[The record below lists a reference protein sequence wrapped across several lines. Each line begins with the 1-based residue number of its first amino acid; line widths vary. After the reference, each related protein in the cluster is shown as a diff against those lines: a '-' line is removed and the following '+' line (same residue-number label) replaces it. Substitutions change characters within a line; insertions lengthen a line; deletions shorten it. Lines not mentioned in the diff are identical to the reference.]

1 LIEVEVMFTGIIQ
14 QVGVIKEINHSRDNS
29 IEIKIDCKGLNESSQ
44 LGESISIDGICL
56 TVDEIS
62 QDSLTFVAISE
73 TVDKTKISTK
83 QVGEQ
88 VNVER
93 AASMQDLV
101 GGHPTT
107 GHIDSTGTVIDKR
120 LSDNWEVLRVEVP
133 STFSNLMVKK
143 GSISIDGVS
152 LTISDLSF
160 GQETWFEVSLIP
172 ATLTHTTLKQLQ
184 VGDLVNIEFDQVGKY
199 IAKNM
204 QMQNE
209 Q

>member
-1 LIEVEVMFTGIIQ
+1 
-14 QVGVIKEINHSRDNS
+14 
-29 IEIKIDCKGLNESSQ
+29 
-44 LGESISIDGICL
+44 
-56 TVDEIS
+56 
-62 QDSLTFVAISE
+62 
-73 TVDKTKISTK
+73 
-83 QVGEQ
+83 
-88 VNVER
+88 
-93 AASMQDLV
+93 MQDLV

-107 GHIDSTGTVIDKR
+107 GHIDSTGIVIDKR

-152 LTISDLSF
+152 LTISDLSS

-204 QMQNE
+204 QMQSE
-209 Q
+209 

>member
-1 LIEVEVMFTGIIQ
+1 MIEVEVMFTGIIQ
-14 QVGVIKEINHSRDNS
+14 QLGVIKEINHSQDNS
-29 IEIKIDCKGLNESSQ
+29 IKIKIDCKGLNESAQ
-44 LGESISIDGICL
+44 LGESVSIDGICL
-56 TVDEIS
+56 TVHEIS

-73 TVDKTKISTK
+73 TVGKTKISTK
-83 QVGEQ
+83 HVGAQ

-107 GHIDSTGTVIDKR
+107 GHIDSTGIVIDKR

-152 LTISDLSF
+152 LTISDLSSS
-160 GQETWFEVSLIP
+160 QETWFEVSLIP

-184 VGDLVNIEFDQVGKY
+184 VGDLVNVEFDQVGKY

-204 QMQNE
+204 QMQSE
-209 Q
+209 

>member
-1 LIEVEVMFTGIIQ
+1 MIEVEVMFTGIIQ
-14 QVGVIKEINHSRDNS
+14 QVGVIKEINHSQDNS

-56 TVDEIS
+56 TVDKIS
-62 QDSLTFVAISE
+62 KDSLTFVAISE

-83 QVGEQ
+83 QVGSQ

-120 LSDNWEVLRVEVP
+120 LSDNWEVLRVQVP
-133 STFSNLMVKK
+133 STFSNLIVNK

-152 LTISDLSF
+152 LTISDLSS

-172 ATLTHTTLKQLQ
+172 ATLTNTTLKQLQ

-209 Q
+209 

>member
-14 QVGVIKEINHSRDNS
+14 QLGVIKEINHSQDNS
-29 IEIKIDCKGLNESSQ
+29 IKIKIDCKGLNESSQ

-56 TVDEIS
+56 TVHEIS
-62 QDSLTFVAISE
+62 KDSLTFVAISE

-83 QVGEQ
+83 QVGAQ

-107 GHIDSTGTVIDKR
+107 GHIDSTGTVIDQR

-133 STFSNLMVKK
+133 STFSNLIVKK

-152 LTISDLSF
+152 LTISDLSS

-184 VGDLVNIEFDQVGKY
+184 VGDLVNVEFDQVGKY

-204 QMQNE
+204 QMQSE
-209 Q
+209 